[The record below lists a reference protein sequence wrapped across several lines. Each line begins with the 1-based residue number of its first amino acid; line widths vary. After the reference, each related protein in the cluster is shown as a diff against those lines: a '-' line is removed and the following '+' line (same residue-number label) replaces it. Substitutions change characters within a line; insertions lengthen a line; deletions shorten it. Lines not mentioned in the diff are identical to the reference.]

1 MFQIAQAGDSSSLKT
16 LSKPEEIIN
25 TWCSCLFHFCSLA
38 TGDVWPKHGNIYDG
52 FSFLADNI
60 WTKNIFFNNFIFAYF
75 DKCFYFQY
83 GFEALA
89 AGGEAEI
96 TFSENMFVITRNK
109 LLAAFVSKDGEIL
122 ANWSV
127 EVH

>member
-1 MFQIAQAGDSSSLKT
+1 MFI
-16 LSKPEEIIN
+16 
-25 TWCSCLFHFCSLA
+25 
-38 TGDVWPKHGNIYDG
+38 
-52 FSFLADNI
+52 SFLQSGYRGCLAKAWEHLWWIFIPCRQYLN
-60 WTKNIFFNNFIFAYF
+60 KEYFFNNFIFAYF

-83 GFEALA
+83 SFEALA